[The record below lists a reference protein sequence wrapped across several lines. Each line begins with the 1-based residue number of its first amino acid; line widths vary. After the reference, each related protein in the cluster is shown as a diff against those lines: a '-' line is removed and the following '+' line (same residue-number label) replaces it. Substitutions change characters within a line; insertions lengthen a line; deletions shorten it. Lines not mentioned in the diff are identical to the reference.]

1 MLTEIHALADL
12 VLALRNAVT
21 DGDRDKVTLVS
32 SDISGTIAYAM
43 ARAKLANRFLTDMY
57 FYLLLTSSILIMLA
71 GFVIRFL
78 YKMITSSNMREEEGS
93 AFSRAVLVAQEKERG
108 RISRELHDTVAQD
121 INYLCMEM
129 NRIVGIEEKDEREKL
144 YAETAVFRL
153 RLGQRVRNICS
164 NLAPPDLESQG
175 LGDALRQLCLDFC
188 KRSGIECRM
197 EIAENIFLD
206 GEKQLQ
212 LFRIVQEALTNVR
225 KHAHATEAIV
235 KLCSN
240 ADGSLSVSISDNGV
254 GIKREPQ
261 KASPGN
267 SPSARTRLGIRGM
280 SERATLLGGTLS
292 VGKQQGRGTL
302 VHLHVAP
309 TPPNTD
315 KTKVLLIDDHSL
327 VNSATTSL
335 LEGTGRF
342 RVLGKAHSLEEA
354 RLFVEK
360 TAGEMP
366 EIIILDIQMGE
377 ENGLNFFPFLN
388 DFCGKKRI
396 PKPPV
401 LVCSTFND
409 SSRIQ
414 TALKLGASGYLPKT
428 LDGDSLLNAIDAVL
442 RGEIYVPDER
452 IGESP
457 DKYGELTRQELNII
471 HLVKLNKS
479 NPQIA

>member
-1 MLTEIHALADL
+1 
-12 VLALRNAVT
+12 
-21 DGDRDKVTLVS
+21 
-32 SDISGTIAYAM
+32 
-43 ARAKLANRFLTDMY
+43 
-57 FYLLLTSSILIMLA
+57 
-71 GFVIRFL
+71 
-78 YKMITSSNMREEEGS
+78 
-93 AFSRAVLVAQEKERG
+93 
-108 RISRELHDTVAQD
+108 
-121 INYLCMEM
+121 
-129 NRIVGIEEKDEREKL
+129 
-144 YAETAVFRL
+144 
-153 RLGQRVRNICS
+153 
-164 NLAPPDLESQG
+164 
-175 LGDALRQLCLDFC
+175 
-188 KRSGIECRM
+188 M
-197 EIAENIFLD
+197 EIAENTFLD